1 MERVAIIG
9 AGELGGAIAH
19 TIARR
24 NLARSI
30 TLIDDT
36 GDMAAGKAL
45 DIAEGAPVEGFS
57 TELRGDRDI
66 SAAIGAEA
74 IFIADRAS
82 VVPSERVV
90 PDGMLLLKQVSS
102 IRAGA
107 VVICAGAVQSE
118 LIGRGVGELRLP
130 RSGLFGS
137 APEALASGAR
147 ALVAL
152 AVNGSPRDVV
162 LSVLGVPPSHTMIAW
177 EEATVAGFP
186 LTRLLD
192 EPSRRRLVV
201 RVRAIWPPG
210 PQALASAAASA
221 LAALQGRSRRILSCF
236 VAPDFSAGMR
246 TRTAALP
253 VRLGPGGIAEVLQP
267 SLSVVERVA
276 LDNAMLL

>member
-9 AGELGGAIAH
+9 AGQLGGAIAH
-19 TIARR
+19 AFARG

-30 TLIDDT
+30 TLIDDH
-36 GDMAAGKAL
+36 GEIAAGKAL
-45 DIAEGAPVEGFS
+45 DIAQSAPVDGFS
-57 TELRGDRDI
+57 TELRGDHDI
-66 SAAIGAEA
+66 SAAMGVDAMV
-74 IFIADRAS
+74 IADPAS
-82 VVPSERVV
+82 PLASGEE
-90 PDGMLLLKQVSS
+90 GWLLLKRISA

-107 VVICAGAVQSE
+107 VVICAGAGQSD
-118 LIGRGVGELRLP
+118 LIDRGVGELRLP
-130 RSGLFGS
+130 RSSLFGS

-162 LSVLGVPPSHTMIAW
+162 LSVLGVPPSHVMIAW

-192 EPSRRRLVV
+192 ASTRRRLVA
-201 RVRAIWPPG
+201 RMPAMWPPG

-221 LAALQGRSRRILSCF
+221 LAALTGQSRRILSCF
-236 VAPDFSAGMR
+236 LAPDFSSGVK

-253 VRLGPGGIAEVLQP
+253 VRLGAGGIVEVIEP
-267 SLSVVERVA
+267 SLSVVERVT